1 MKIEIKNL
9 NKNFKGKQIF
19 KDFSLILDSKNVNCI
34 IGESGG
40 GKSTLLN
47 MISGLLE
54 KDFGEILGVKEEEIS
69 YIFQEDRLVSWL
81 TVRENIE
88 LFIYNYYFKDE
99 AKKLMD
105 RIFTLLNIKETLNE
119 YPQKLSG
126 GMRQR
131 VNIARALIKP
141 SKLILMDEPFKSL
154 DYKTKYMIMKELKEL
169 FKKEDR
175 MVIFVTHDVDEAI
188 FMQGNIYVLGGRPFK
203 VRGIFKEQLE
213 KNKDKIIELI

>member
-88 LFIYNYYFKDE
+88 LFIYNYYSKDE

>member
-34 IGESGG
+34 IGASGG

-88 LFIYNYYFKDE
+88 LFIYNYYSKDE